1 MSNSRERP
9 DRVRR
14 LSDLARSVEDIEWR
28 RHVRRGPSNS
38 HDRYEPFEDPLEEI
52 PRAINEF
59 AAAKPSR
66 TAVLQPQK
74 WSLRDVFTGRT
85 G

>member
-1 MSNSRERP
+1 MP
-9 DRVRR
+9 TAFAHRR
-14 LSDLARSVEDIEWR
+14 
-28 RHVRRGPSNS
+28 VRRGPSAS

-52 PRAINEF
+52 PRAIKEF
-59 AAAKPSR
+59 ATAKPSR